1 MEAFE
6 RTIQLIGEDAF
17 MRLQNARVILFGVGG
32 VGGWAAEALVRS
44 GVGHLTVVDF
54 DTVQESNLNRQLVAT
69 ADCIGEPK
77 VEAMRRRLLQ
87 VIPAADVRTVSCE
100 YSEQTYGGFDFT
112 QYDLV
117 IDAIDDVSGKVRLI
131 YEATKAGTPLL
142 SSMGAGRKLDA
153 TQVRCSEFRKVEGC
167 PLARAIRSKMKSTG
181 LYEQRK
187 FFCVWSPEQARSE
200 DGGRITKG
208 TVAPVVGVFGMMLA
222 GLALQTLQ
230 KQTTNY
236 MFN

>member
-87 VIPAADVRTVSCE
+87 VIPSADVRTVSCE
-100 YSEQTYGGFDFT
+100 YGEQTYGRFDFT

-117 IDAIDDVSGKVRLI
+117 IDAIDNVTGKVRLI
-131 YEATKAGTPLL
+131 YEATQAGTPFL

-153 TQVRCSEFRKVEGC
+153 TQVRVSEFRKVEGC
-167 PLARAIRSKMKSTG
+167 PLARALRTKMKKEG
-181 LYEQRK
+181 IWPQKK
-187 FFCVWSPEQARSE
+187 FQCVWSPEVSSVS
-200 DGGRITKG
+200 G
-208 TVAPVVGVFGMMLA
+208 TIAPVVGAFGMTLA
-222 GLALQTLQ
+222 GLVVQDICQ
-230 KQTTNY
+230 KTCN
-236 MFN
+236 N